1 MVWHAACFT
10 ATVAW
15 PVAAL
20 ALAIQPGLTMFRR
33 AARFSR
39 DEHGPGDI
47 GIVKIAIDD
56 EDVGRGKIAKQPRQ
70 AF

>member
-1 MVWHAACFT
+1 
-10 ATVAW
+10 
-15 PVAAL
+15 
-20 ALAIQPGLTMFRR
+20 MFRR
-33 AARFSR
+33 VARFSR